1 MISASAYMR
10 QAIVE
15 RLKSDGVALGS
26 HCGQHGCSRKERHLR
41 HAAGQGVKRVML
53 DPDWARQLPAK
64 APAKPGTGFSL
75 SIAAQLRRLSAFF
88 PLVASQPAPTKH

>member
-1 MISASAYMR
+1 MSPSALIAGNMGVLGNNVISGMR
-10 QAIVE
+10 QA
-15 RLKSDGVALGS
+15 RGDL
-26 HCGQHGCSRKERHLR
+26 
-41 HAAGQGVKRVML
+41 VKRVML

-64 APAKPGTGFSL
+64 APAKPGTGSSL